1 MPQLCAYLTFDG
13 NCAEAMRFYERTLT
27 GRIEAMLTYAEAPDG
42 GGAPPEMRD
51 RIMHARLSL
60 DGQTLMASDAAG
72 HQPYQGQ
79 QGVSLALVFP
89 TVSDA
94 TRIFNAL
101 AEGGTVTMPLQKT
114 FWAEAFGALT
124 DRYGTSWL
132 INGGQTAG

>member
-13 NCAEAMRFYERTLT
+13 NCAEAMRFYEHTLG
-27 GRIEAMLTYAEAPDG
+27 GRVEAMVPYSQAPEGTEFPAGAE
-42 GGAPPEMRD
+42 D

-72 HQPYQGQ
+72 DQPFHGQ

-94 TRIFNAL
+94 TRIFNNL

-132 INGGQTAG
+132 INGGQIAG

>member
-1 MPQLCAYLTFDG
+1 MPQLCPYLSFDG
-13 NCAEAMRFYERTLT
+13 QCAEAMRFYERTLG
-27 GRIEAMLTYAEAPDG
+27 GRVEAMVPYSQAPAGTEVPAGMAE
-42 GGAPPEMRD
+42 

-60 DGQTLMASDAAG
+60 DGQTLMASDIAG
-72 HQPYQGQ
+72 EQPYQGQ

-94 TRIFNAL
+94 TRVFNSL
-101 AEGGTVTMPLQKT
+101 AEGGTITMPLQKT

-132 INGGQTAG
+132 INGGQIAG

>member
-13 NCAEAMRFYERTLT
+13 HCAEAMRFYERTL
-27 GRIEAMLTYAEAPDG
+27 GGHIESMLTYAQSSGEAGVPA
-42 GGAPPEMRD
+42 GADD

-60 DGQTLMASDAAG
+60 DGQALMASDAIPG
-72 HQPYQGQ
+72 QPYQGQ

-94 TRIFNAL
+94 TRVFNNL

-132 INGGQTAG
+132 INGGQMAT

>member
-13 NCAEAMRFYERTLT
+13 NCADAMRFYEHTLS
-27 GRIEAMLTYAEAPDG
+27 GRIEAMLTYGQAPDG
-42 GGAPPEMRD
+42 TDIPAGAQD

-72 HQPYQGQ
+72 NQPYQGQ
-79 QGVSLALVFP
+79 QGVSLVLAFP

-94 TRIFNAL
+94 TRIFNNL

-132 INGGQTAG
+132 INGGQMAG

>member
-13 NCAEAMRFYERTLT
+13 NCAEAMHFYERTLT

-42 GGAPPEMRD
+42 GGVPAELQG

-72 HQPYQGQ
+72 RQPYQGQ

>member
-13 NCAEAMRFYERTLT
+13 HCAEAMRFYERTL
-27 GRIEAMLTYAEAPDG
+27 GGHIEALVPYSQAPE
-42 GGAPPEMRD
+42 GADIPADAHE

-60 DGQTLMASDAAG
+60 DGQTLMASDAAPG
-72 HQPYQGQ
+72 QPYQGQ

-94 TRIFNAL
+94 TRIFHNL
-101 AEGGTVTMPLQKT
+101 AEGGTVTMPLEKT

-132 INGGQTAG
+132 INGGQMAA